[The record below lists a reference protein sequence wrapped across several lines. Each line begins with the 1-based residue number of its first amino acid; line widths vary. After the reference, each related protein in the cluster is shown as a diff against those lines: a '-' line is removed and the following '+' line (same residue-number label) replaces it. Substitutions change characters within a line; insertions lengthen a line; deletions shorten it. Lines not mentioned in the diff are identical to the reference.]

1 MWKSLLFQNFQ
12 VEEHVKKMKKVHGDF
27 LGASQQNVP
36 TNQQIQRLLD
46 VEELLNDQDGALG
59 VAVAKYDAK
68 EAEIKTIKEEV
79 HSW

>member
-1 MWKSLLFQNFQ
+1 
-12 VEEHVKKMKKVHGDF
+12 MKKVHGDF

-79 HSW
+79 DNSTGRFCLFTLPLEGFEL